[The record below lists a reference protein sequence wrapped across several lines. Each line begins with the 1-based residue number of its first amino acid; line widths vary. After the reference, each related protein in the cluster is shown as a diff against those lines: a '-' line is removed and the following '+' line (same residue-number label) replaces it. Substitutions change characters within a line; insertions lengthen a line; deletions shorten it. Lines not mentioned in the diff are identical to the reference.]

1 MSLRLSS
8 SLLLTTLT
16 LSLGLFGAACGSSE
30 SATPPTPAQAA
41 ATPAAAEPTAEP
53 ADAPPDLQAASEAQG
68 DNFELSVS
76 GQDGYA
82 AGELSSFSI
91 SLTPRGEWH
100 VNQEYPL
107 HIVLAAEDGVTLP
120 KTELERG
127 DAAEYGERAVRFD
140 VPFTA
145 ASAGAKRVAAKVFF
159 AVCTDENCMPQERTV
174 ALALSV
180 Q

>member
-8 SLLLTTLT
+8 SLLLTMLT
-16 LSLGLFGAACGSSE
+16 LSLGLFGAAACGSSE
-30 SATPPTPAQAA
+30 SAAPPPTPAAQGA
-41 ATPAAAEPTAEP
+41 ATPAAEP
-53 ADAPPDLQAASEAQG
+53 ADAPPNLQAPSESQG
-68 DNFELSVS
+68 ENYDLTVS

-100 VNQEYPL
+100 VNQEYPM

-120 KTELERG
+120 KSELERG
-127 DAAEYGERAVRFD
+127 DAAEYGERSVRFD

-145 ASAGAKRVAAKVFF
+145 ATAGPKRVAAKVFF